1 MTRFRAGAVTHK
13 GRVRPN
19 NQDSQLVIDGRLF
32 AVADGMGGHRGGE
45 VASALALESL
55 AETLLEPSTSALR
68 ESLTVANEVVYSR
81 ASDDPE
87 LRGMGTTLTALA
99 LVTSGGRE
107 RLAVANVGDSRAYR
121 LRGDQFEQMT
131 EDHSLVESL
140 VRQGRLT
147 VEEAVTHPQRN
158 IITRALGIDRK
169 VEVDVWELAAV
180 AGDRYLLCS
189 DGLFNEVETNRIA
202 ATLRKLAD
210 PTDAAH
216 ELVRLANEGGGR
228 DNITCVVVDVIDGP
242 GSASE
247 GAERV
252 GTASEPDLGAYGPG
266 PSTTPV
272 PVTSSVFDDAPAE
285 DDPEERGRASGG
297 TPPDEDDA
305 PGPTPLLGAIPDRL
319 PDDDD
324 GGGGGPT
331 GTSPARRARPRRI
344 TWRVVVFV
352 LALVALSA
360 AVAGA
365 LVYYGRNTYYVGLGA
380 REQVTI
386 FKGRPGGFLV
396 FEPTAER
403 VTDIRVADLRA
414 TDADRVRAE
423 SDQASLADAEAFVAN
438 LCDGGLKA
446 GADPRECKGDAAA
459 TATTAATTAVGA
471 P

>member
-1 MTRFRAGAVTHK
+1 MTRFRAGAVTDK
-13 GRVRPN
+13 GRVRAN

-32 AVADGMGGHRGGE
+32 AIADGMGGHRGGE

-55 AETLLEPSTSALR
+55 AETLHEASTSALR

-81 ASDDPE
+81 ASGDPE

-242 GSASE
+242 GSA
-247 GAERV
+247 AEEAQRV

-272 PVTSSVFDDAPAE
+272 PVTSSVFDDAPVAAE
-285 DDPEERGRASGG
+285 TGRSSGG
-297 TPPDEDDA
+297 TPPDKGDGRGPA
-305 PGPTPLLGAIPDRL
+305 PLIGAIPDRL

-324 GGGGGPT
+324 GESGSP
-331 GTSPARRARPRRI
+331 GTSTARRTRPRRI

-459 TATTAATTAVGA
+459 TTNTSPATTTVGA